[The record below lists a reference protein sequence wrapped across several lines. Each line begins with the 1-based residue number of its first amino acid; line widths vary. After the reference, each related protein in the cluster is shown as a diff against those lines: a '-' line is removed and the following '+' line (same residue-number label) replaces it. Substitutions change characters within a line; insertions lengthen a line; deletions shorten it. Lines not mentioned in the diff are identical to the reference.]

1 MSEAAFAVDDDWG
14 TGLTEIEYPTLHS
27 KQQVSKSVL
36 RKRRKAAQRLQELS
50 KNAVL
55 PGWALQLH
63 LLLATP
69 NQLPAGLV
77 RRGNGVDCDIF

>member
-55 PGWALQLH
+55 PGWALQSITSH
-63 LLLATP
+63 TKSATSRYC
-69 NQLPAGLV
+69 QK
-77 RRGNGVDCDIF
+77 RQWS